1 MLQPICRTGSPPKS
15 EDLTANSSHDSRQ
28 DGRGPRRAAVPSG
41 ESVRH
46 KQRSWHARRA
56 ERAAAPRQLRL
67 RKSAPP
73 RSPRKKSRSSES
85 RCTDG
90 ELPFAGRASALPDRR
105 ATERG
110 ARGAHA
116 TRAGRSGRRIP
127 PAAAQKVRP
136 ASPAE
141 HKSRSRRKVDAAGHP
156 RRAAGRD
163 AAPGAPRECAR
174 HGPSVPQR
182 PAEESAR
189 DVHAPPPAR
198 RQKVITCAPGILA
211 TIGQRKRWLFGAQDV
226 PAWPHKLTAI
236 DESRDEKVS
245 RQTIDPIG
253 HATCRAHERAAVNDG
268 ATTVATQRL
277 GEAA

>member
-1 MLQPICRTGSPPKS
+1 MSSRRARYDRWIIHFQNEAARTLASNG
-15 EDLTANSSHDSRQ
+15 ACSSATTE
-28 DGRGPRRAAVPSG
+28 DGRAKTSRRIRRMTVDRTDAGHVVLQCRRANQCGTNSARG
-41 ESVRH
+41 MRGG
-46 KQRSWHARRA
+46 RSERPHRA
-56 ERAAAPRQLRL
+56 SCGC

-90 ELPFAGRASALPDRR
+90 ELPFAGRANALPDRR

-156 RRAAGRD
+156 RPAAGRD

-211 TIGQRKRWLFGAQDV
+211 TIGQR
-226 PAWPHKLTAI
+226 
-236 DESRDEKVS
+236 
-245 RQTIDPIG
+245 
-253 HATCRAHERAAVNDG
+253 
-268 ATTVATQRL
+268 
-277 GEAA
+277 